1 MLARRST
8 FLTLSA
14 LAAVANARS
23 LPDTMRLPCPMEQPD
38 VVRAASCFFVTLRL
52 SFLAR
57 RLGCATAVSR
67 QLLSHSPSW
76 GAGGGTAAYSG
87 RCWLY
92 LLRSTCILSTDH
104 VL

>member
-57 RLGCATAVSR
+57 QLGCATAVPR
-67 QLLSHSPSW
+67 QLLSHSPSLR
-76 GAGGGTAAYSG
+76 GAQVEVLLRTAADAG
-87 RCWLY
+87 C
-92 LLRSTCILSTDH
+92 T
-104 VL
+104 